1 LFRDSIEG
9 QPGNDAF
16 VTKGFSY
23 WNKKKRLDTHVGELT
38 SFHNAAMKRCND
50 LFKPSQSI
58 IVGLNKL
65 TDVAKEGYFIRLSTS
80 INAVKFLLHQ
90 GLAFR
95 GHDESVDSKNREHFL
110 ELVKL
115 MAEQNEKI
123 KKVVLRNAPENY
135 QMVAPEIQKDIANCS
150 AEVKLFIY
158 YILFLLPMC
167 QISRMTNIFLCT
179 GHSGFD
185 YNRNRR

>member
-1 LFRDSIEG
+1 M
-9 QPGNDAF
+9 
-16 VTKGFSY
+16 KG
-23 WNKKKRLDTHVGELT
+23 
-38 SFHNAAMKRCND
+38 CND
-50 LFKPSQSI
+50 FLKPSQSI

-65 TDVAKEGYFIRLSTS
+65 TGVAKVEYFIRLSTS

-95 GHDESVDSKNREHFL
+95 GHDESVDSKNRGNFL

-123 KKVVLRNAPENY
+123 KKVVLRNAPENH
-135 QMVAPEIQKDIANCS
+135 QMAAPEIQKDNTNCF

-179 GHSGFD
+179 GHSGFG
-185 YNRNRR
+185 YNRNWRWCFLPIG

>member
-9 QPGNDAF
+9 QAGNDAF

-23 WNKKKRLDTHVGELT
+23 WNKKKYV
-38 SFHNAAMKRCND
+38 AVKRCND
-50 LFKPSQSI
+50 LLKPSQSI
-58 IVGLNKL
+58 VFGLNKL
-65 TDVAKEGYFIRLSTS
+65 SDVAKEEYFIRLSTS

-95 GHDESVDSKNREHFL
+95 GHDESKDSKNRGNFL

-115 MAEQNEKI
+115 MAEQNGKI
-123 KKVVLRNAPENY
+123 KKVVLRNAPKNH
-135 QMVAPEIQKDIANCS
+135 QMVAPEIQKDIANCF

-158 YILFLLPMC
+158 YIKLIVPI
-167 QISRMTNIFLCT
+167 Q
-179 GHSGFD
+179 G
-185 YNRNRR
+185 